1 MMVVSQFFC
10 DDSCDDDYI
19 DGDTIG
25 VADVTGSVTDS
36 GRLPE
41 ESENGDRAWS
51 KFPQNPIILDKMGFA
66 SNHP

>member
-41 ESENGDRAWS
+41 ESENGGDGAS
-51 KFPQNPIILDKMGFA
+51 SYFLQNPIFLG
-66 SNHP
+66 

>member
-25 VADVTGSVTDS
+25 VADVTGSVVVAVERDQK
-36 GRLPE
+36 
-41 ESENGDRAWS
+41 S
-51 KFPQNPIILDKMGFA
+51 KVVDNLLRQLRR
-66 SNHP
+66 H

>member
-41 ESENGDRAWS
+41 ESENGDRA
-51 KFPQNPIILDKMGFA
+51 
-66 SNHP
+66 